1 VAGKIPT
8 LKGLR
13 IELGAETPFS
23 PARLW
28 HFASMPQSLSAVYLH
43 AVFSTKERWPYLS
56 DPAFRAEVHSVLAGI
71 TNRLDCPPVEIGGM
85 EDHVHVLARFGR
97 TITQA
102 EWIKE
107 MKRPCTQW
115 INDTG
120 PGKCSF
126 AWQAGY
132 GIFSVSPSNVDA
144 VQKYIL
150 EQEERH
156 KKVTFQDEF
165 RAHC

>member
-1 VAGKIPT
+1 
-8 LKGLR
+8 
-13 IELGAETPFS
+13 
-23 PARLW
+23 
-28 HFASMPQSLSAVYLH
+28 MPQSLSAVYLH
-43 AVFSTKERWPYLS
+43 AVFSTKERWPYLR

-97 TITQA
+97 TITLA

-120 PGKCSF
+120 PGKCRF

-165 RAHC
+165 RALLRKHGLEWDERYVWD